1 MSRLRQ
7 EIAEQPQVIA
17 RLLDEGW
24 ADTERVA
31 TAIRAFDP
39 PFACI
44 AARGTSDNAARYA
57 QYLFGA
63 RLQLPVMLATPSLHT
78 VYHSP
83 PNLSRALVIG
93 ISQSGAAEDARR
105 VLHDARG
112 QGALTLA
119 ITNVADSPLAQTA
132 DFTLPLRAGE
142 ELSVAASKTYTA
154 QLTVVAMLAAA
165 LADDGAMRGELA
177 NLPALADETLRLC
190 AGIAAWADRYADTRK
205 LVTLGRGYNY
215 ATACEIALKVKE
227 LTYIA
232 SEGYSEADFRHGPIA
247 AIDAGHPVILVAPDG
262 KTLPGMKEMA
272 GDLHERGARLLVI
285 SDDDDML
292 ENAANAM
299 PVARS
304 PEWLSPVLCVMPG
317 QVYGMNQSLVRGYE
331 VDKPRGLSKV
341 TVTE

>member
-1 MSRLRQ
+1 MSRLQ
-7 EIAEQPQVIA
+7 LEIAEQPQVIE
-17 RLLDEGW
+17 RLLDDGW
-24 ADTERVA
+24 ADTEKVA
-31 TAIRAFDP
+31 TAIREFDP

-63 RLQLPVMLATPSLHT
+63 RLRLPVMLATPSLHT
-78 VYHSP
+78 LYKSP
-83 PNLSRALVIG
+83 PNLSQALVIG
-93 ISQSGAAEDARR
+93 ISQSGAAEDVRR

-112 QGALTLA
+112 QGALTVA
-119 ITNVADSPLAQTA
+119 VTNVADSPLAQTA

-165 LADDGAMRGELA
+165 LAEDDSMRGDLA
-177 NLPALADETLRLC
+177 NLPTLAEETLRLC
-190 AGIAAWADRYADTRK
+190 AGVGGWADRYKDAEK

-247 AIDAGHPVILVAPDG
+247 AIDAGHPVILVAPGG

-272 GDLHERGARLLVI
+272 GDLRKRGARLLVI

-292 ENAANAM
+292 EKAANAM

-304 PEWLSPVLCVMPG
+304 PEWLSPVLCVLPG
-317 QVYGMNQSLVRGYE
+317 QVYGMNQALARGYE